1 MGESDD
7 SNDPRDM
14 KRYDNNGNF
23 QRRSVVAQKI
33 GTLDNGTTAFMQW
46 LDLVNNQQ
54 QQHPTNS
61 LDAPLILRKFIK
73 DKQAILYDKNLESEI
88 NVEIKEG
95 VPFCS
100 YCDLPD
106 CSHVGFAIS
115 LEQLCE
121 DRCSNQELSTD
132 DIVGN

>member
-1 MGESDD
+1 MGESDGSD
-7 SNDPRDM
+7 GPRD
-14 KRYDNNGNF
+14 KKKYDNNGNP
-23 QRRSVVAQKI
+23 QSSSVVTQKI
-33 GTLDNGTTAFMQW
+33 GTLDNGTTAFMHW

-54 QQHPTNS
+54 QHRTNS
-61 LDAPLILRKFIK
+61 LDTPLILRKFIK
-73 DKQAILYDKNLESEI
+73 DKQAILYDRNLESEI
-88 NVEIKEG
+88 DVEIKEG

-106 CSHVGFAIS
+106 CSHVGFTIS

>member
-1 MGESDD
+1 MGESDGSD
-7 SNDPRDM
+7 GPRD
-14 KRYDNNGNF
+14 KKKFDNNGNP
-23 QRRSVVAQKI
+23 QSSSVVAQKI
-33 GTLDNGTTAFMQW
+33 GTLDNGTTAFMHW

-54 QQHPTNS
+54 QHSTNS
-61 LDAPLILRKFIK
+61 LDTPLILRKFIK
-73 DKQAILYDKNLESEI
+73 DKQAILYDRNLESEI
-88 NVEIKEG
+88 DVEIKEG

-106 CSHVGFAIS
+106 CSHVGFTIS

>member
-1 MGESDD
+1 MGESDGSD
-7 SNDPRDM
+7 GPRD
-14 KRYDNNGNF
+14 KKKYDNNGNP
-23 QRRSVVAQKI
+23 QSSSVVAQKI

-54 QQHPTNS
+54 QHPTNS
-61 LDAPLILRKFIK
+61 LDTPLILRKFIK
-73 DKQAILYDKNLESEI
+73 DKQAILYDRNLESEI
-88 NVEIKEG
+88 DVEIKEG

-106 CSHVGFAIS
+106 CSHVGFTIS

>member
-1 MGESDD
+1 MEESDGSD
-7 SNDPRDM
+7 GSRDK
-14 KRYDNNGNF
+14 KRYNNNGNP
-23 QRRSVVAQKI
+23 QNSSVVAQKV
-33 GTLDNGTTAFMQW
+33 GTLDDGTAAFMQW

-54 QQHPTNS
+54 YRTNS
-61 LDAPLILRKFIK
+61 LDTPLILKKIIK
-73 DKQAILYDKNLESEI
+73 DKQAILYDKNLRSEI
-88 NVEIKEG
+88 DVEIKEG

-106 CSHVGFAIS
+106 CSHVGFTIS

>member
-1 MGESDD
+1 MGESDGSD
-7 SNDPRDM
+7 SPRD
-14 KRYDNNGNF
+14 KKKYDNNGNP
-23 QRRSVVAQKI
+23 QSSSVVAQKI
-33 GTLDNGTTAFMQW
+33 GTLDNGTTAFMHW

-54 QQHPTNS
+54 NPTNS
-61 LDAPLILRKFIK
+61 LDTPLILKKFIK
-73 DKQAILYDKNLESEI
+73 DKQAILYDKNLGSEI
-88 NVEIKEG
+88 DVEIKEG

-106 CSHVGFAIS
+106 CSHVGFTIS

-121 DRCSNQELSTD
+121 DRCSNQELSMD

>member
-1 MGESDD
+1 MGESDGSD
-7 SNDPRDM
+7 GHRD
-14 KRYDNNGNF
+14 KKKYDNNGNP
-23 QRRSVVAQKI
+23 QSSSVVAQKI
-33 GTLDNGTTAFMQW
+33 GTLDNGTTAFMHW

-54 QQHPTNS
+54 QHRTNS
-61 LDAPLILRKFIK
+61 LDTPLILRKFIK
-73 DKQAILYDKNLESEI
+73 DKQAILYDRNLESEI
-88 NVEIKEG
+88 DVEIKEG

-106 CSHVGFAIS
+106 CSHVGFTIS

>member
-1 MGESDD
+1 
-7 SNDPRDM
+7 
-14 KRYDNNGNF
+14 
-23 QRRSVVAQKI
+23 
-33 GTLDNGTTAFMQW
+33 MQW

-54 QQHPTNS
+54 NPTNS
-61 LDAPLILRKFIK
+61 LDTPLIFRKFIK
-73 DKQAILYDKNLESEI
+73 DKQAILYDKNLGYEI
-88 NVEIKEG
+88 DVEIKEG

-106 CSHVGFAIS
+106 CSHVGFTIS

>member
-1 MGESDD
+1 MGESDGSD
-7 SNDPRDM
+7 GPRDK
-14 KRYDNNGNF
+14 KRYDNNGDP
-23 QRRSVVAQKI
+23 QSSSVVAQKI
-33 GTLDNGTTAFMQW
+33 GTLDDGIAAFMQW

-54 QQHPTNS
+54 YPTNS
-61 LDAPLILRKFIK
+61 LDTPLLLRKFIK
-73 DKQAILYDKNLESEI
+73 DKQAILYDKNLGSEI
-88 NVEIKEG
+88 DVEIKEG

>member
-1 MGESDD
+1 MGESDGSD
-7 SNDPRDM
+7 GPRDK
-14 KRYDNNGNF
+14 KRYNNNGDP
-23 QRRSVVAQKI
+23 QSSSVVAQKI
-33 GTLDNGTTAFMQW
+33 GTLDDGIAAFMQW

-54 QQHPTNS
+54 YPTNS
-61 LDAPLILRKFIK
+61 LDTPLILRKFIK
-73 DKQAILYDKNLESEI
+73 DKQAILYDKNLGSEI
-88 NVEIKEG
+88 DVEIKEG

-106 CSHVGFAIS
+106 CSHVGFTIS

>member
-1 MGESDD
+1 MGESDG
-7 SNDPRDM
+7 SNGPRD
-14 KRYDNNGNF
+14 KKKFDNNGNP
-23 QRRSVVAQKI
+23 QSSSVVAQKI
-33 GTLDNGTTAFMQW
+33 GTLDKGTTAFMHW

-54 QQHPTNS
+54 QHPTNS
-61 LDAPLILRKFIK
+61 LDTPLILRKFIK
-73 DKQAILYDKNLESEI
+73 DKQAILYDRNLESEI
-88 NVEIKEG
+88 DVEIKEG

-106 CSHVGFAIS
+106 CSHVGFTIS

-121 DRCSNQELSTD
+121 NRCSNQELSTD